1 MAQVLVT
8 LANLSWA
15 GFGRKD
21 WGTSGD
27 LVERVDHVAAE
38 MGGGALGVCVVAP
51 KGPEERWEGLVST
64 GQYMGTEL
72 THWRSL
78 R

>member
-1 MAQVLVT
+1 MT